1 MVLYGIYIL
10 GSARR
15 MNLIQSALVRGEPGG
30 SRKIFCSK
38 FGPFGAPLWR
48 LEVQKF
54 TWIWSS
60 SSKSEYIFLLYRGI
74 IFSKSTK
81 ITFSL
86 RIIGLVRRVS
96 LLLVSIDSPRSVE
109 HFSYELYGA
118 KSFRTQST
126 AANSAFMAFQKI
138 LF

>member
-86 RIIGLVRRVS
+86 RIIRLVRRVS
-96 LLLVSIDSPRSVE
+96 LLLVSIDSPRSE
-109 HFSYELYGA
+109 KHFSYALYDCKGR
-118 KSFRTQST
+118 RTQST
-126 AANSAFMAFQKI
+126 ATESGFKTFEKI